1 MKNNSS
7 EKLLTKRMISVLKN
21 LIVGFENPSSH
32 LPAVAWLCQVTT
44 IIRPLAYKIY
54 KGRRP
59 YNNCHGS
66 GHPVARRERL
76 RVLSM
81 ILTTHSL
88 VSPLFNL
95 YYCMT
100 FAVSIKQKV
109 DEQKEQPLFR
119 QYMIKLWKRPL

>member
-1 MKNNSS
+1 
-7 EKLLTKRMISVLKN
+7 MISVLKN
-21 LIVGFENPSSH
+21 LLVGFENPSSH

-76 RVLSM
+76 RGGAFHDFDNVFLGFTIVQP
-81 ILTTHSL
+81 ILLRDLCSVNKTK
-88 VSPLFNL
+88 N
-95 YYCMT
+95 
-100 FAVSIKQKV
+100 
-109 DEQKEQPLFR
+109 
-119 QYMIKLWKRPL
+119 